1 MLHTEIDRL
10 IANAMK
16 ERNIELLNVLKLIKS
31 ELVKAEKDGVTLD
44 EVSETKILLK
54 MLSQREDSIRQY
66 VDGGR
71 KDLADNEQKEID
83 IIKQFVPERPTDEE
97 IEEYTRTCISTYVLT
112 KKEGENLSM
121 KDMKPLMNIVKE
133 KYPSANGKIIS
144 KVLGSLIKNKN

>member
-1 MLHTEIDRL
+1 MLYTEIDKL

-83 IIKQFVPERPTDEE
+83 IIKQFVPEQPTDEE

-133 KYPSANGKIIS
+133 KYPSANGEIIS
-144 KVLGSLIKNKN
+144 KVLGSFIKK

>member
-1 MLHTEIDRL
+1 MLHTEIDKH

-31 ELVKAEKDGVTLD
+31 ELVKAEKDGITLD

-66 VDGGR
+66 IDGGR
-71 KDLADNEQKEID
+71 KDLADNEQKEIS
-83 IIKQFVPERPTDEE
+83 IIKQFVPEQPTDEE

-112 KKEGENLSM
+112 KKAGESLSM

-144 KVLGSLIKNKN
+144 KVLGSLIKK

>member
-1 MLHTEIDRL
+1 MLYTEIDKL

-83 IIKQFVPERPTDEE
+83 IIKQFVPEQPTDEE

-144 KVLGSLIKNKN
+144 KVLGSFIKK

>member
-1 MLHTEIDRL
+1 MLHAEVDRL

-31 ELVKAEKDGVTLD
+31 EMVKAEKDGVTLD
-44 EVSETKILLK
+44 EISETKILLK

-83 IIKQFVPERPTDEE
+83 IIKQFVPEQPTDEE
-97 IEEYTRTCISTYVLT
+97 IEEYTRGSISAYILT
-112 KKEGENLSM
+112 KKAGESLSM

-144 KVLGSLIKNKN
+144 KVLGSLIKK

>member
-1 MLHTEIDRL
+1 MLYTEIDKL

-71 KDLADNEQKEID
+71 KDLADNEQKEIG
-83 IIKQFVPERPTDEE
+83 IIKQFVPEQPTDEE

-144 KVLGSLIKNKN
+144 KVLGSFIKK

>member
-1 MLHTEIDRL
+1 MLHTEIDKL

-31 ELVKAEKDGVTLD
+31 EMVKAEKDGVTLD

-83 IIKQFVPERPTDEE
+83 IIKQFVPEQPTDEK
-97 IEEYTRTCISTYVLT
+97 IEEYTRGCISAYILT
-112 KKEGENLSM
+112 KKAGESLSM

-144 KVLGSLIKNKN
+144 KVLGSLIKK

>member
-16 ERNIELLNVLKLIKS
+16 ERNMDLLNVLKLIKS
-31 ELVKAEKDGVTLD
+31 EFVKAEKDGIVLD
-44 EVSETKILLK
+44 DVSETKLLLK

-83 IIKQFVPERPTDEE
+83 IIKQFVPEQPTVEE
-97 IEEYTRTCISTYVLT
+97 IKEYTRTCISTYVLT

-121 KDMKPLMNIVKE
+121 KDMKPLMNIIKE
-133 KYPSANGKIIS
+133 KYPSANGKTIS
-144 KVLGSLIKNKN
+144 KVLGSLIKK

>member
-1 MLHTEIDRL
+1 MLHTEIDKH

-16 ERNIELLNVLKLIKS
+16 ERDMDLLNVLKLIKS
-31 ELVKAEKDGVTLD
+31 EFVKAEKDGIVLD
-44 EVSETKILLK
+44 DVSETKILLK

-83 IIKQFVPERPTDEE
+83 IIKQFVPEQPSDEE
-97 IEEYTRTCISTYVLT
+97 IEEYTRGCISAYVLT
-112 KKEGENLSM
+112 KKAGESLSM

-144 KVLGSLIKNKN
+144 KVLGSLIKK

>member
-1 MLHTEIDRL
+1 MLYTEIDKL

-83 IIKQFVPERPTDEE
+83 IIKQFVPEQPTDEE

-121 KDMKPLMNIVKE
+121 KDMKPLMNLVKE

-144 KVLGSLIKNKN
+144 KVLGSFIKK

>member
-83 IIKQFVPERPTDEE
+83 IIKQFVPEQPTDEE

-112 KKEGENLSM
+112 KKAGESLSM

-144 KVLGSLIKNKN
+144 KVLGSLIKK

>member
-1 MLHTEIDRL
+1 MLHTEIDKL

-31 ELVKAEKDGVTLD
+31 EMVKAEKDGVTLD

-83 IIKQFVPERPTDEE
+83 IIKQFVPEQPTDEE
-97 IEEYTRTCISTYVLT
+97 IEEYTRGCISTYILT
-112 KKEGENLSM
+112 KKAGESLSM

-144 KVLGSLIKNKN
+144 KVLGSLIKK

>member
-31 ELVKAEKDGVTLD
+31 EMVKAEKDGITLD

-83 IIKQFVPERPTDEE
+83 IIKQFVPEQPTDEE
-97 IEEYTRTCISTYVLT
+97 IEGYTRTCISTYVLT
-112 KKEGENLSM
+112 KKAGESLSM

-144 KVLGSLIKNKN
+144 KVLGSLLKK

>member
-1 MLHTEIDRL
+1 MLHTEIDKL
-10 IANAMK
+10 IASAMK

-31 ELVKAEKDGVTLD
+31 EMVKAEKDGVTLD

-83 IIKQFVPERPTDEE
+83 IIKQFVPEQPTDEE
-97 IEEYTRTCISTYVLT
+97 IEEYTRGCISAYILT
-112 KKEGENLSM
+112 KKAGESLSM

-144 KVLGSLIKNKN
+144 KVLGSLIKK

>member
-1 MLHTEIDRL
+1 MLHKEIDRL

-66 VDGGR
+66 IDGGR

-83 IIKQFVPERPTDEE
+83 IIKQFVPEQPPDEE
-97 IEEYTRTCISTYVLT
+97 IEEYTRGCISAYILT
-112 KKEGENLSM
+112 KKTGEGLSM

-144 KVLGSLIKNKN
+144 KVLGSFIKK

>member
-1 MLHTEIDRL
+1 MLHTEIDKL

-16 ERNIELLNVLKLIKS
+16 ERSIELLNVLKLIKS
-31 ELVKAEKDGVTLD
+31 EMVKAEKDGVTLD

-83 IIKQFVPERPTDEE
+83 IIKQFVPEQPTDEE
-97 IEEYTRTCISTYVLT
+97 IEEYARGCISAYILT
-112 KKEGENLSM
+112 KKAGESLSM

-144 KVLGSLIKNKN
+144 KVLGSLIKK

>member
-1 MLHTEIDRL
+1 MLYTEIDKL

-66 VDGGR
+66 VDLSGEV
-71 KDLADNEQKEID
+71 LS
-83 IIKQFVPERPTDEE
+83 
-97 IEEYTRTCISTYVLT
+97 RTLRDS
-112 KKEGENLSM
+112 
-121 KDMKPLMNIVKE
+121 
-133 KYPSANGKIIS
+133 
-144 KVLGSLIKNKN
+144 

>member
-1 MLHTEIDRL
+1 M
-10 IANAMK
+10 
-16 ERNIELLNVLKLIKS
+16 LNVLKLIKS

-83 IIKQFVPERPTDEE
+83 IIKQFVPEQPTDEE

-144 KVLGSLIKNKN
+144 KVLGSFIKK

>member
-1 MLHTEIDRL
+1 MLYTEIDKL

-16 ERNIELLNVLKLIKS
+16 ERKIELLNVLKLIKS

-83 IIKQFVPERPTDEE
+83 IIKQFVPEQPTDEE

-144 KVLGSLIKNKN
+144 KVLGSFIKK

>member
-10 IANAMK
+10 IAKAMK

-71 KDLADNEQKEID
+71 QDLADNEKREME
-83 IIKQFVPERPTDEE
+83 IIKQFVPEQPTDEE
-97 IEEYTRTCISTYVLT
+97 IEEYTRASISAYILT
-112 KKEGENLSM
+112 KEEGYKLSM

-133 KYPSANGKIIS
+133 KYPAANGKIIS
-144 KVLGSLIKNKN
+144 KVLGSLLKKQ

>member
-31 ELVKAEKDGVTLD
+31 EMVKAEKDGITLD

-83 IIKQFVPERPTDEE
+83 IIKQFVPEQPTDEE
-97 IEEYTRTCISTYVLT
+97 TCISTYVLT
-112 KKEGENLSM
+112 KKAGESLSM

-144 KVLGSLIKNKN
+144 KVLGSLLKK